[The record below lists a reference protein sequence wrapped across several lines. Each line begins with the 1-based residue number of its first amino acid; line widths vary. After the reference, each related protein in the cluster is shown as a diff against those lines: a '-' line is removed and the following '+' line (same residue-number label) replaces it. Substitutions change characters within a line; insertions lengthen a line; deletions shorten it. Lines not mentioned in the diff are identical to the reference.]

1 MLRSYPIAIPSKFS
15 EWVFSLLKYK
25 WKSRRQKINKIT
37 KDEIMWP
44 TGKGGFREYP
54 IDFLCSYKILSLG
67 TCVINLS
74 LLQEMLSFS

>member
-44 TGKGGFREYP
+44 TGKGGFCEYP
-54 IDFLCSYKILSLG
+54 IDFLCSIFTSGNVVFFLMIAIG
-67 TCVINLS
+67 ING
-74 LLQEMLSFS
+74 